1 MFRIRGFYIHG
12 SECPG
17 WCEGY
22 LNSEDI
28 CRRDDF
34 DMLRQK
40 IMKEIDPD
48 YGLELSAKTK
58 KDLAR
63 SRAAAKAGR
72 TYTLDEV
79 KKKLKLD

>member
-1 MFRIRGFYIHG
+1 MFRIRGFCIRG

-17 WCEGY
+17 CGEGY
-22 LNSEDI
+22 LNGGDI

-34 DMLRQK
+34 DMLRQRV
-40 IMKEIDPD
+40 MKEIDPD